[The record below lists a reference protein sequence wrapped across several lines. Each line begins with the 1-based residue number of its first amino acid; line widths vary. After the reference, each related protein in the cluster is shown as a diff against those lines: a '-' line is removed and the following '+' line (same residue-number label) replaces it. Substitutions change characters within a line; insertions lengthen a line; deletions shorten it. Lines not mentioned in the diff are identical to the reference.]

1 MKSPKRTKTNLEILS
16 FLAQNKP
23 HTTREI
29 AKALNRDFRST
40 NNVIQQ
46 LLDSSFVKVE
56 FKKPSAKDSK
66 IDVEYYGVTLLG
78 LINTL
83 LLDKDVWTQIDVIA
97 EKHYKKLLVFRKWPL
112 FVLRNRRKE
121 IVSSFQHTLR
131 SLVYARATVSL
142 EWYDMK
148 YADLAEKI
156 DAYVLGSPALTLPI
170 QRLTEL
176 FGDRF
181 LRIWQ
186 VCREDP
192 QLKMFLEHEIED
204 RKRWT
209 REKLAAVNEWEKW
222 VAGTSEKALLS
233 PVN

>member
-1 MKSPKRTKTNLEILS
+1 M
-16 FLAQNKP
+16 F
-23 HTTREI
+23 
-29 AKALNRDFRST
+29 
-40 NNVIQQ
+40 
-46 LLDSSFVKVE
+46 
-56 FKKPSAKDSK
+56 
-66 IDVEYYGVTLLG
+66 
-78 LINTL
+78 
-83 LLDKDVWTQIDVIA
+83 DKDVWKQIDVIA

-121 IVSSFQHTLR
+121 IVSSFQHTLS
-131 SLVYARATVSL
+131 SLVYARSTVSL

-148 YADLAEKI
+148 YADLAGKI

-170 QRLTEL
+170 QRLSEL

-192 QLKMFLEHEIED
+192 KLKIFFKHEIQN

-209 REKLAAVNEWEKW
+209 REKLDAVKEWEEW
-222 VAGTSEKALLS
+222 FAGTSEKALLS